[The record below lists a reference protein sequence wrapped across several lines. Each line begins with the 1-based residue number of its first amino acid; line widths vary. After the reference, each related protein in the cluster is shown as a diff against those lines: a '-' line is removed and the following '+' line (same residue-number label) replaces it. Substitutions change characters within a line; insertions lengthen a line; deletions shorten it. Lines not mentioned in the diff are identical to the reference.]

1 MPQRR
6 MMRRRAKS
14 NYDRQSMNEA
24 PELPEIHASD
34 IHDRRLNRAVAVTV
48 VILSVSM
55 ALVNIKDGNIVQ
67 NMEAAQATKIDTWNE
82 YQATRLKLHME
93 EVAALTP
100 NADVARANSEIA
112 KYKAESATLKA
123 KAEAAQDDYDH
134 NNYRDDQFD
143 LSDGLASIALAT
155 TAIAALVEMWGLLVF
170 GWGAGA
176 LSILFSIAGF
186 AQLPIHPDAI
196 IGFLT

>member
-1 MPQRR
+1 M
-6 MMRRRAKS
+6 S
-14 NYDRQSMNEA
+14 EA
-24 PELPEIHASD
+24 PEMPEIAESD
-34 IHDRRLNRAVAVTV
+34 IHDRRLNRAVATTV
-48 VILSVSM
+48 VILSVTM

-67 NMEAAQATKIDTWNE
+67 NMQAAQATQVDTWNE

-93 EVAALTP
+93 EIAAENGGQAAIKAKP
-100 NADVARANSEIA
+100 AVA
-112 KYKAESATLKA
+112 KYGAESARLKQQ
-123 KAEAAQDDYDH
+123 AQQARDDYDH

-155 TAIAALVEMWGLLVF
+155 TAIAALVELWGLLYF
-170 GWGAGA
+170 GWATGS
-176 LSILFSIAGF
+176 LSILFAVAGF

>member
-1 MPQRR
+1 M
-6 MMRRRAKS
+6 S
-14 NYDRQSMNEA
+14 EA
-24 PELPEIHASD
+24 PELPEIPESE
-34 IHDRRLNRAVAVTV
+34 IHDKRLNRFVATTV

-67 NMEAAQATKIDTWNE
+67 NMQAAQATQVDTWNE

-93 EVAALTP
+93 EIAAENGGP
-100 NADVARANSEIA
+100 AAARAETAIA
-112 KYKAESATLKA
+112 KYTKESASLKA
-123 KAEAAQDDYDH
+123 QALAAKADYDA

-155 TAIAALVEMWGLLVF
+155 TAIAALVELWGLLFF
-170 GWGAGA
+170 GWSAGA
-176 LSILFSIAGF
+176 LSILFAVAGF
-186 AQLPIHPDAI
+186 AQLPIHPNAI